1 MRRLI
6 SVGVPPYNGMDA
18 VSMVH
23 SLASAFAGR
32 TIFVTGHTGFKGSW
46 LSLWL
51 ARLGARVVGYA
62 LPAPADASVFRAAR
76 VREALAVHHEADIRD
91 RATLHTALHAAA
103 PDVVLHLAAQPFVRT
118 AYAEPQETFDV
129 NVTGTINLL
138 ESLRSIGR
146 PASVVVVTTD
156 KCYENREQVW
166 GYRETDALGGYD
178 PYSASKAA
186 AEIATASY
194 RRSFFSPEK
203 LDKHGIAIATAR
215 AGNVIGG
222 GDWAADR
229 IVTELVR
236 AAAAGDAALLR
247 NPRAVRPWQH
257 VLEPLSGYLALAAR
271 MIAEPKAAW
280 CDAWNFGPQ
289 AGDELAVGELADR
302 FFSAWGSGR
311 WIDASRPNQPHEA
324 SVLRLCID
332 KAIWQLAWRPQ
343 WRVDETIQR
352 TARWYRGFYAN
363 RSTAATECVRDIVDF
378 ERCLTDTPGN
388 GFPSAAATGAKP
400 QLAA

>member
-1 MRRLI
+1 
-6 SVGVPPYNGMDA
+6 
-18 VSMVH
+18 MVH

-46 LSLWL
+46 LSVWL

-62 LPAPADASVFRAAR
+62 LPAPAEPSLFRAAG
-76 VREALAVHHEADIRD
+76 VRELLAVHHEADIRD
-91 RATLHTALHAAA
+91 RAALQAALHAAK

-118 AYAEPQETFDV
+118 AYAEPQATFDV
-129 NVTGTINLL
+129 NVTGTVNLL
-138 ESLRSIGR
+138 ESLRTLGR
-146 PASVVVVTTD
+146 PTSVVVVTTD

-166 GYRETDALGGYD
+166 GYRETDALGGHD

-203 LDKHGIAIATAR
+203 LDKHGIAVATAR

-280 CDAWNFGPQ
+280 SDAWNFGPQ
-289 AGDELAVGELADR
+289 AGDELAVGELAER

-311 WIDASRPNQPHEA
+311 WIDASRPDQPHEA
-324 SVLRLCID
+324 SILRLCID
-332 KAIWQLAWRPQ
+332 KAIWQLSWRPQ
-343 WRVDETIQR
+343 WSVDETIQR
-352 TARWYRGFYAN
+352 TARWYRGYYAN
-363 RSTAATECVRDIVDF
+363 RTTAAAECVRDIVDF
-378 ERCLTDTPGN
+378 ERCLAESSRN
-388 GFPSAAATGAKP
+388 RFSAAAANGSP
-400 QLAA
+400 QRRAA

>member
-1 MRRLI
+1 
-6 SVGVPPYNGMDA
+6 
-18 VSMVH
+18 MVH

-91 RATLHTALHAAA
+91 RATLHAALHAAA

-118 AYAEPQETFDV
+118 AYAEPQATFDV

-138 ESLRSIGR
+138 ESLRAIGR

-203 LDKHGIAIATAR
+203 LDKHGIAVATAR

-222 GDWAADR
+222 GDWAEDR
-229 IVTELVR
+229 LLPDAMRAFSAGRPLEVR
-236 AAAAGDAALLR
+236 SPA
-247 NPRAVRPWQH
+247 AVRPWQH
-257 VLEPLSGYLALAAR
+257 VLEPLRGYLLLAEALVARGSAA
-271 MIAEPKAAW
+271 A
-280 CDAWNFGPQ
+280 DGWNFGPE
-289 AGDELAVGELADR
+289 DADCR
-302 FFSAWGSGR
+302 SVREVVDMACAEWPGSQVVYNPPL
-311 WIDASRPNQPHEA
+311 DAPHEA
-324 SVLRLCID
+324 HFLKLDCTQAHELLPWQPRWRLAEGVARTTAWFRACAQGQD
-332 KAIWQLAWRPQ
+332 MRAVTLDQLADYGSP
-343 WRVDETIQR
+343 VR
-352 TARWYRGFYAN
+352 T
-363 RSTAATECVRDIVDF
+363 
-378 ERCLTDTPGN
+378 
-388 GFPSAAATGAKP
+388 
-400 QLAA
+400 